1 MNYLPIKL
9 LSPSAK
15 LPTRSTDGSVGYD
28 ICACIQRS
36 VTVSPGETRLIGSG
50 IAIALEQGYAA
61 FLYAR
66 SGLGVKH
73 GIVPAN
79 GVGVIDSDYRG
90 EIIIGIKNTSN
101 VDYIIH
107 SGDRIAQIVISRCE
121 LPELV
126 AVDVLDETERGSQG
140 FGSSNEKI

>member
-50 IAIALEQGYAA
+50 IAIALDQGYAA

-90 EIIIGIKNTSN
+90 EIMIGIKNTSN